1 MIKKAGRV
9 VSKQGQLQR
18 RFSPVAAKW
27 AISDET
33 KKPPKTFETFDESSP
48 KKSEQIN
55 NF

>member
-1 MIKKAGRV
+1 MIKKTKRV
-9 VSKQGQLQR
+9 VSKQGQLQH

-33 KKPPKTFETFDESSP
+33 KKPPKTFETSDESSP